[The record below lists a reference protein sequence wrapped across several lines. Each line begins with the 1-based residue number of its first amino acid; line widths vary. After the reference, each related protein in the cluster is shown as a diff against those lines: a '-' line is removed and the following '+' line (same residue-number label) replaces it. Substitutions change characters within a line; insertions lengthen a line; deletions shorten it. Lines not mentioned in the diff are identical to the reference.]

1 MPDDLATA
9 RSAVRNRLL
18 DSERLVSASAGGQLR
33 GEVSRWRRVEVR
45 PVELKSGSRL
55 QVVTF
60 DERQSFTS
68 NYTWDDAAQEVIDAL
83 LAEPFGHWHVASTD
97 GEYGYR
103 VTQVGRVMVT
113 RSSTGRDRRLDHDR
127 TKARLVDPA
136 APFLR
141 ELGVSDRAGHVKKT
155 KSDKYRQVEE

>member
-33 GEVSRWRRVEVR
+33 GEVARWRRVEVR

-60 DERQSFTS
+60 DERQS
-68 NYTWDDAAQEVIDAL
+68 
-83 LAEPFGHWHVASTD
+83 
-97 GEYGYR
+97 
-103 VTQVGRVMVT
+103 
-113 RSSTGRDRRLDHDR
+113 
-127 TKARLVDPA
+127 
-136 APFLR
+136 
-141 ELGVSDRAGHVKKT
+141 
-155 KSDKYRQVEE
+155 